1 MGRVGLGWVV
11 INLLVATSLV
21 ANVLARNGVHVPR
34 QGQLMLCYRKSCSE
48 CHFSATSSSSASSAS
63 PTPTL
68 SFINWDSFLPIS
80 CQSIGIS
87 WFYAGPRGTIN
98 LNVTNRGVSQ
108 SDPAPSPS
116 STSVT
121 SSSGVGSRIITINIG
136 RNIGTLTYNFTWS
149 SVNVPPGWYIIG
161 ASMPAF
167 SFNAASEPFFVSAG
181 PDQSCLSS
189 FFSSASTSPTA
200 GSIASSPVSNPN
212 PMGAS
217 SRSGGIGVI
226 LSACLG
232 GAALSAFILACCLLF
247 IKKRRKQKS
256 LHRKDDNNFHR
267 WSGLG
272 STDSRGG
279 FANHRPGNDSIGT
292 TVFLHGSEEAAMA
305 EKSSVL
311 SKEQPSSFGEH
322 DALSTL
328 PVLTHQQRPTETV
341 LTHSLSPSTANSFL
355 AANNTSTPTRDSSVN
370 NALPNRMSMESF
382 VYPPTLP
389 NSAVKNMGQDLQSRL
404 SGYEASPRTPRPRSY
419 TTGDAVKQ
427 EYRQS
432 YGRKRKPVPVYDP
445 SLEHVSPSVPSAP
458 PLPVSVPPV
467 WPSPSPDPLSYSP
480 PPTSSSVSHYIRRT
494 HSIQDFGQS
503 ELAHRNSLGPGSKPL
518 HYLIPDRPLAQK

>member
-1 MGRVGLGWVV
+1 M
-11 INLLVATSLV
+11 
-21 ANVLARNGVHVPR
+21 P
-34 QGQLMLCYRKSCSE
+34 CYRKLCSE
-48 CHFSATSSSSASSAS
+48 CYFPATSTSSASSAS
-63 PTPTL
+63 PSPTL
-68 SFINWDSFLPIS
+68 SFIDWDSFLPIS

-108 SDPAPSPS
+108 SDPIPSPS

-121 SSSGVGSRIITINIG
+121 LPGKGVASRIITINIG
-136 RNIGTLTYNFTWS
+136 RNIDTRTYNFTWS

-161 ASMPAF
+161 ASVPAF
-167 SFNAASEPFFVSAG
+167 SFNAVSEPFFVSAG

-189 FFSSASTSPTA
+189 FFSSASASPTA
-200 GSIASSPVSNPN
+200 GSIAFSPVSNPI
-212 PMGAS
+212 GAS

-232 GAALSAFILACCLLF
+232 GAALLAFIIACCLLF
-247 IKKRRKQKS
+247 IKKRRKRKS
-256 LHRKDDNNFHR
+256 VHRKDDNNVQR

-279 FANHRPGNDSIGT
+279 FANTKTHHRAGNDSIGT
-292 TVFLHGSEEAAMA
+292 TVFLHGSEEATLA

-311 SKEQPSSFGEH
+311 SKEQPRSSGEH

-328 PVLTHQQRPTETV
+328 PVLAHQQPQKRPTETV
-341 LTHSLSPSTANSFL
+341 LTHSMSPSTNSFL
-355 AANNTSTPTRDSSVN
+355 AANNTTTPTRDSSVN
-370 NALPNRMSMESF
+370 DALRDRVSMESF

-389 NSAVKNMGQDLQSRL
+389 NSAVKNTGQDRL

-427 EYRQS
+427 EHRQS

-445 SLEHVSPSVPSAP
+445 SLETVSPSLSSAP
-458 PLPVSVPPV
+458 PLPVSI
-467 WPSPSPDPLSYSP
+467 PSARPSLSPDALSFSS
-480 PPTSSSVSHYIRRT
+480 PPTSSSVSHYMRRT

-518 HYLIPDRPLAQK
+518 HYLIPDMPLAQK